1 MIKTIWTF
9 RTISLT
15 FAAASFAFSAFPA
28 QAQLGGMFRDAQR
41 GAQAAEGCEK
51 GSSGDTVRGVIGGL
65 LSGAAGRTAQ
75 RAGLGQFVP
84 LSEFTDQ
91 ISKEIACKLDPE
103 EQKQAAEAT
112 LVATRS
118 IDGEGTGGPPVGQTA
133 AWTSDTR
140 SNVSGTSTVT
150 ARETSGDNTDCIMV
164 TDIII
169 VEGEETRAEKRMC
182 RPPGSARYSIVA

>member
-1 MIKTIWTF
+1 MIKTI

-15 FAAASFAFSAFPA
+15 SAAAAFAFSAFPA

-51 GSSGDTVRGVIGGL
+51 GSSGDTARGVIGGL

-103 EQKQAAEAT
+103 EQKQAADAT
-112 LVATRS
+112 LEATRS
-118 IDGEGTGGPPVGQTA
+118 IDEDGTGGPPVGQTA

-140 SNVSGTSTVT
+140 RNVSGTSTVT
-150 ARETSGDNTDCIMV
+150 ARDASSGDNDCITV
-164 TDIII
+164 TDVII
-169 VEGEETRAEKRMC
+169 VEGEETRADKRMC
-182 RPPGSARYSIVA
+182 RLAGSPRYTIVA